1 MPTEEEKKKDKEITA
16 RNASFIKI
24 RKMLKTAFDPRG
36 DVEETDAA
44 FRMARTMMSK
54 AKIVIEEII
63 RPEWGGGPLMV
74 ALQRVGSTVLPV
86 GTYEGRTISYVME
99 VDPDYIIN
107 MSNSGG
113 FRNPVVTADMATVT
127 KAYAEQVMC
136 MLAGDYEE

>member
-1 MPTEEEKKKDKEITA
+1 MPTEDEKKKDKEITA

-44 FRMARTMMSK
+44 FRMARSLMGK
-54 AKIVIEEII
+54 VKITIEEVI

-74 ALQRVGSTVLPV
+74 ALQRVGATVLPV
-86 GTYEGRTISYVME
+86 GTYEGRTISYVMD
-99 VDPDYIIN
+99 VNPDYIIN

-113 FRNPVVTADMATVT
+113 FRDPVVSADMATVT
-127 KAYAEQVMC
+127 QAYAEQMMC